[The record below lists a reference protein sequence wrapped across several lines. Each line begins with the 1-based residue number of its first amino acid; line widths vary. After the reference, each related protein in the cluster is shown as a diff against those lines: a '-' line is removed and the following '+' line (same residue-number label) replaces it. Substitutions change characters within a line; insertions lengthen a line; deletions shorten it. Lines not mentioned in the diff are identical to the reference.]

1 MKLKNIHFLSKANLR
16 KSRRKYFT
24 VILMVALVVSG
35 TVIPGFLSTLTN
47 AVSIYKQDFRA
58 RALETNPWDK
68 ELTDDVIQSIKGIDH
83 VEDVFEL
90 KGMRSQY
97 FDITGVSDEN
107 GADKELEK
115 DFSDKGSNVEI
126 WSLIGNEKR
135 EVISGKSLAETP
147 EFSCIIP
154 NLFYPNVDETESENL
169 DYINGETLIG
179 KTLTVKPYK
188 EYERLYNFYSD
199 SGGENEWVELPALE
213 YKLKIVGVYYAPSAS
228 FGDFEEIFVSEET
241 GRLIEK
247 MAFEA
252 SGLDLKSKNDN
263 IAKWYNTPSLH
274 THYVIVDNFE
284 NNEYVYNQVLSMNVD
299 CTEDPEMPGLEDEN
313 ALFIFDLLRSVGLF
327 FIFATIILSVI
338 NLIQLTVS
346 SLKKRKAEIGLLK
359 AVGYKNSQIF
369 SCLFYEQLSL
379 TFKGFFIGGIISA
392 IVIAVAN
399 FRNLHST
406 FASRL
411 YIVSWTDFFI
421 FLFISLA
428 IAIIVPLICELIG
441 LFRLTKIQPRD
452 AMS

>member
-16 KSRRKYFT
+16 KNRRKYFT

-58 RALETNPWDK
+58 RALELDPWKK

-107 GADKELEK
+107 GVDKKLEK

-135 EVISGKSLAETP
+135 GVISGKTLAETP

-154 NLFYPNVDETESENL
+154 NLFYPNVDESESENL

-179 KTLTVKPYK
+179 KTLTVKPD
-188 EYERLYNFYSD
+188 EVYERPYNFYSEY
-199 SGGENEWVELPALE
+199 GGGNEMVELPALE

-228 FGDFEEIFVSEET
+228 FGDFDRVFVSEET

-263 IAKWYNTPSLH
+263 IAKWYNTPSLR

-284 NNEYVYNQVLSMNVD
+284 NIEYVYNQISAMNVE
-299 CTEDPEMPGLEDEN
+299 CANEPEAGMRDEN
-313 ALFIFDLLRSVGLF
+313 ALFISDLLSSIGLF
-327 FIFATIILSVI
+327 FIFATIVLSVI

-392 IVIAVAN
+392 IVIAGAN
-399 FRNLHST
+399 FRNLHAT

-441 LFRLTKIQPRD
+441 LFKLTKIQPRD
-452 AMS
+452 AMN